1 MIESIDYGTQ
11 TIEFEVQRKKACK
24 NTYITVERDIGVVV
38 KTNIDISLE
47 ALNKRFNSRL
57 VEFGMSTLFRTLF

>member
-38 KTNIDISLE
+38 KTNVDISIEEL
-47 ALNKRFNSRL
+47 KIL
-57 VEFGMSTLFRTLF
+57 VRSKSQMDFKKV